1 MNTDMEH
8 VVRSFDLNS
17 YLKKFGANQLPKD
30 EWSMVCPICNR
41 EKLVVNARKKQ
52 WHCWVCE
59 EYKMIPGG
67 KKRAVRGAGGL
78 LSLVG
83 LLENCSI
90 DQARQ
95 KVTGEGSFRGSYFS
109 TQGEHTYNDKP
120 AEIPPPVGWKSIHT
134 VLPYCAERGI
144 TLEDIRQF
152 GLVFCDVGKYRN
164 RLIFPIWE
172 KGKLV
177 YYQARA
183 MWKARPGE
191 NYIKALNPPSDVGAA
206 SPTEVVMNL
215 DVAKH
220 FDRVAVVEGP
230 IDCVHAGPSAVCTL
244 GKRIS
249 VAQMLKM
256 KKAGVQAID
265 LIWDGPTETEPE
277 GAWPEM
283 RQAASQLAGIFD
295 TRLVFLPHGDPGDY
309 TRAELEQFRRKAR
322 PAAAV
327 SGLACLA

>member
-1 MNTDMEH
+1 MNNAIDQSVMD
-8 VVRSFDLNS
+8 FDLNS
-17 YLKKFGANQLPKD
+17 YLKKFGAVPLPKD
-30 EWSMVCPICNR
+30 EWSLTCPICNR
-41 EKLVVNARKKQ
+41 EKLVVNAHKKQ

-59 EYKMIPGG
+59 EYKMLPGG

-78 LSLVG
+78 LSLIG

-90 DQARQ
+90 DQAR
-95 KVTGEGSFRGSYFS
+95 KLVTSGGSVRGSYFRS
-109 TQGEHTYNDKP
+109 YGESPRRGTV
-120 AEIPPPVGWKSIHT
+120 EIPPPMGWKPIST
-134 VLPYCAERGI
+134 MLPYCVERGI
-144 TLEDIRQF
+144 TFDDIRQF
-152 GLVFCDVGKYRN
+152 GLVFCDIGRYRN

-172 KGKLV
+172 EGKLV

-183 MWKARPGE
+183 MWQAKPGE
-191 NYIKALNPPSDVGAA
+191 NYVKALNPPSDVGAA
-206 SPTEVVMNL
+206 SPAEVLMNL
-215 DVAKH
+215 DTARY

-256 KKAGVQAID
+256 KKAGVRAID
-265 LIWDGPTETEPE
+265 LIWDGPSEREPE

-283 RQAASQLAGIFD
+283 RQAASQLSGIFD

-309 TRAELEQFRRKAR
+309 TRSELEQFRRKAK
-322 PAAAV
+322 PASAV
-327 SGLACLA
+327 SGLACLG